1 MSNYVK
7 YWRRK
12 NIEKFKIIIYS
23 GDIAFAIAWLKGK
36 EETVLHN
43 LRTFFGKTTIN
54 NEESENFNFDKIYL
68 EYYKNRN
75 EEEIKAKEKLY
86 GVTIIKKTQT
96 GKILEIEEKEI
107 TNIINK
113 ENDADNIL
121 KLLVAYKVTPIGLDD
136 VLQDLVSY

>member
-75 EEEIKAKEKLY
+75 EEEIKAKEKPY

-113 ENDADNIL
+113 ENDAGNIL

>member
-75 EEEIKAKEKLY
+75 EEEIKAKEKPY

-107 TNIINK
+107 TNIIK
-113 ENDADNIL
+113 KKI
-121 KLLVAYKVTPIGLDD
+121 
-136 VLQDLVSY
+136 

>member
-1 MSNYVK
+1 M
-7 YWRRK
+7 
-12 NIEKFKIIIYS
+12 IYS
-23 GDIAFAIAWLKGK
+23 WIIAFVIAWLKGK

-43 LRTFFGKTTIN
+43 LRTFYGKTTIN
-54 NEESENFNFDKIYL
+54 NEEAEDFNFDKIYL

-75 EEEIKAKEKLY
+75 DEEIKDAKKPY
-86 GVTIIKKTQT
+86 GVTIIKKTQA
-96 GKILEIEEKEI
+96 GQILEIEEKEV

-113 ENDADNIL
+113 ENEADNIL